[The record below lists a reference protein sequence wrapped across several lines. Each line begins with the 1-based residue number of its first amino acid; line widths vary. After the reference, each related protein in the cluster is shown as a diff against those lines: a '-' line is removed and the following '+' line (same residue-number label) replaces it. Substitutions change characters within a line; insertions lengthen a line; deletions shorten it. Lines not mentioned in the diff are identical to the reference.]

1 MKMTQI
7 ASLVNNAFGEEVLG
21 ESLLQEDLSNVV
33 DVGNAVFGVNSVD
46 KVYKKLID
54 QIAKIIFEDRIYSR
68 AMPDI
73 YRDSYEFGCVVE
85 RIKCEMPDANEN
97 PSWAL
102 NDGESY
108 DPNVFT
114 QATVSATFYTGKTT
128 FEITIPSV
136 AERQV
141 KSAFQNAGQLSAF
154 LSMLM
159 NACKNAMTVRFDG
172 LILRTINS
180 LAGETVYDEF
190 SGDASSTASST
201 KAINLL
207 WEYNELLD
215 SKEDS
220 PVYLTADTALK
231 DREFL
236 RYANF
241 RIKQITDRLKT
252 LSTMYN
258 VGGRKTF
265 TSDDKLRLVLHT
277 DFVAS
282 SEAYMKADIWH
293 EGYIPNP
300 SATVVPY
307 FQGTGAAYDFEDTS
321 MVDIKTGAGHEVKI
335 TGLVGV
341 AFDYEACG
349 IANTDTR
356 VTSNYNARAEFTNS
370 WMKADASFFND
381 LDFNCVVFYMA
392 DTDHTNA

>member
-7 ASLVNNAFGEEVLG
+7 AELVNSTFGEEVLG
-21 ESLLQEDLSNVV
+21 ENLLKEDLSNVV
-33 DVGNAVFGVNSVD
+33 DVGNTVFGVNSVD
-46 KVYKKLID
+46 KVYKKLMD
-54 QIAKIIFEDRIYSR
+54 QIAKIIFENRVYSKR
-68 AMPDI
+68 MPDI

-85 RIKCEMPDANEN
+85 KIKCELPDANEN
-97 PSWAL
+97 PSWEL

-114 QATVSATFYTGKTT
+114 KATVSATFFTGKTT
-128 FEITIPSV
+128 FEITVPSV

-159 NACKNAMTVRFDG
+159 NACQTAMTVRFDG
-172 LILRTINS
+172 LIMRTINS

-190 SGDASSTASST
+190 TGDASSTASST
-201 KAINLL
+201 KAVNLL
-207 WEYNELLD
+207 WEYNEILEG
-215 SKEDS
+215 KEAN
-220 PVYLTADTALK
+220 PVYLTPESALR

-236 RYANF
+236 RYANY
-241 RIKQITDRLKT
+241 RIKEITERLKT

-265 TSDDKLRLVLHT
+265 TSDDKLRMVLHSE
-277 DFVAS
+277 FVAS
-282 SEAYMKADIWH
+282 SEAYMKADIYH
-293 EGYIPNP
+293 EGYLPIP
-300 SATVVPY
+300 SATVIPY
-307 FQGTGAAYDFEDTS
+307 WQGTGSGYAFEDTS
-321 MVDIKTGAGHEVKI
+321 KVYLTTGGNHDVTI
-335 TGLVGV
+335 NGLIGV

-381 LDFNCVVFYMA
+381 LDYNCVVFYMA